1 MRPILPAF
9 NPAIAAQAEANIRIF
24 QAGRADGLA
33 GIRPRVDWNEEQQ
46 AEYDLGYQTAADEK
60 PFIRPVHWFWKL
72 VQFSERHRH
81 FWHWS

>member
-1 MRPILPAF
+1 MRQRLLAF

-24 QAGRADGLA
+24 QAGRAHGLA
-33 GIRPRVDWNEEQQ
+33 GIRPRNEWDEEQQ
-46 AEYDLGYQTAADEK
+46 AEYDLGYQTAAQEN
-60 PFIRPVHWFWKL
+60 PIIRPVHWFWRF